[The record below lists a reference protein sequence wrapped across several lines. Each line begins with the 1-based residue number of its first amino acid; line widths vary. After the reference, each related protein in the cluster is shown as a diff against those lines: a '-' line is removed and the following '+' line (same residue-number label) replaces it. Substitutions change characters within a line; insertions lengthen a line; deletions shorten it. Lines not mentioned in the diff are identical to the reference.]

1 MAELVLTAGLA
12 RSYPKY
18 THIVIDSR
26 TRYIALSLPF
36 LSNMQNS
43 PPEISLALLSEYI
56 TEEEFFQNVPPGQ
69 AKKITG
75 LKLVDSGSG
84 YSTFKWEPKDLYLY
98 CTSEECSGFRKFS
111 TVGKIEISK
120 ADLVYS
126 YAYFRCRN
134 CNRSGKRYA
143 FRIKRLDEKTFDI
156 YKLGEVPQFGPP
168 TPNKVLSL
176 MGGERDAFL
185 KGRQCEN
192 QGLGIAAFAYY
203 RRVVENQKSKIIGE
217 ILKVAEKLAA
227 DPELITELQTARN
240 ETRFSEAIKAVKHG
254 LPQVLLING
263 HNPLT
268 LLHSALSE
276 GLHDASDESCLELAT
291 SIRVVLT
298 ELVER
303 IATAVK
309 EEAELT
315 SAVQRLVQAAGKR

>member
-1 MAELVLTAGLA
+1 MQISQPEPPSV
-12 RSYPKY
+12 PP
-18 THIVIDSR
+18 VEC
-26 TRYIALSLPF
+26 IA
-36 LSNMQNS
+36 
-43 PPEISLALLSEYI
+43 
-56 TEEEFFQNVPPGQ
+56 EEEFFQNVPPGK
-69 AKKITG
+69 ARRITG
-75 LKLVDSGSG
+75 LKLTDPGNG
-84 YSTFKWEPKDLYLY
+84 YSSFQWEVRDLYLH

-111 TVGKIEISK
+111 AVGKVSVPK
-120 ADLVYS
+120 KDFLHTYVHV
-126 YAYFRCRN
+126 RCRN
-134 CNRSGKRYA
+134 CNRSNKRYA
-143 FRIKRLDEKTFDI
+143 IKIAALDEENFDI
-156 YKLGEVPQFGPP
+156 YKFGEAPQFGPP

-217 ILKVAEKLAA
+217 ILKVAEKLSA
-227 DPELITELQTARN
+227 DPELINELRIAKN
-240 ETRFSEAIKAVKHG
+240 ETRFSEALKAVKHG

-276 GLHDASDESCLELAT
+276 GLHGASDETCLELAT

-303 IATAVK
+303 ISTAVK

-315 SAVQRLVQAAGKR
+315 TAVQRLLQAGGKR